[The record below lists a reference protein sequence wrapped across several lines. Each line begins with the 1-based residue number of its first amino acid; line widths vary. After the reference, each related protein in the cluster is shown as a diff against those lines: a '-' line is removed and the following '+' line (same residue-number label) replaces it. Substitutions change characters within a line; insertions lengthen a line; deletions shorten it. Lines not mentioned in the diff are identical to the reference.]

1 MIDVLALI
9 FTFRL
14 SNLIYVSL
22 KNAYSDQYAH
32 WFSLSFRFKFVF
44 CTWIVN
50 VTEIVSNGQFKV
62 LYFFDTEIV
71 SVFNLKL
78 INNIHITLGT
88 TLK

>member
-22 KNAYSDQYAH
+22 KNAFSDQYAH
-32 WFSLSFRFKFVF
+32 WFSLSHSVSSLFF
-44 CTWIVN
+44 CTRIVN

-71 SVFNLKL
+71 LCQCL
-78 INNIHITLGT
+78 I
-88 TLK
+88 